1 MSEENKT
8 EQNQNKTQPA
18 ADEPKKEDVGKNRG
32 TRGVVIVVL
41 AIVLTVS
48 GIIGYN
54 YWQGRRL
61 DNGTGNEQKLAL
73 PITRAQVEKDF
84 VNNKEK
90 KTQAETV
97 PPANFKE
104 RYLGFINSSLQAIES
119 GQPSQPEFKDLLE
132 DYFNVAVSYGILG
145 EYAKAEEYYFKL
157 LEKWP
162 GDYKTML
169 NLGDLYILM
178 DQPLSAAVIF
188 FETMEHYPDD
198 YRVYGKLAELYVNY
212 ALGENKLTTADAL
225 YQAGTENAVY
235 KRALYKEYAFFL
247 ENYMYDYK
255 RALMAEREYQKITGS
270 VEQQEIDRL
279 EKMIGE

>member
-18 ADEPKKEDVGKNRG
+18 ADEPKKEEVGKNRG
-32 TRGVVIVVL
+32 KRGVVIVVL

-73 PITRAQVEKDF
+73 PITRAQVEKDL
-84 VNNKEK
+84 K
-90 KTQAETV
+90 
-97 PPANFKE
+97 
-104 RYLGFINSSLQAIES
+104 
-119 GQPSQPEFKDLLE
+119 E

-145 EYAKAEEYYFKL
+145 EYGKAEEYYFKL

-178 DQPLSAAVIF
+178 DQPLSAAVSF
-188 FETMEHYPDD
+188 FETMEQYPDD
-198 YRVYGKLAELYVNY
+198 YRVYCKLAELYVNY

-247 ENYMYDYK
+247 ENYMKKAYSLYK
-255 RALMAEREYQKITGS
+255 AL
-270 VEQQEIDRL
+270 
-279 EKMIGE
+279 